1 MIRLLSILMALSP
14 LCLIGPAEATKPAS
28 PVWGAPALE
37 STRADTFGFG
47 FGVGL
52 GPVDPVDRLLQSI
65 ETYAHG
71 AVI

>member
-14 LCLIGPAEATKPAS
+14 LCLIGPAEAYKSAS
-28 PVWGAPALE
+28 PVWRAPALE

-65 ETYAHG
+65 ETYSHG